1 MYMKLFQRDISKKR
15 GFALL
20 FSVLVSGILLSI
32 GLGIFS
38 ITYKELLLS
47 FSDRESQV
55 AFYAADTGT
64 ECALYW
70 DIKHPDTAYSV
81 FGLVLGEATSSP
93 AADDDDN
100 EHAWCAE
107 EDIVDGW
114 TTTYDSGKPSVV
126 TTFTLD
132 NIGGNGSCA
141 EVTVTKEKDY
151 VNAERTT
158 RIDSRGFNTCDP
170 NASRRAERGLRVEY
184 SI

>member
-1 MYMKLFQRDISKKR
+1 MYYKDNTNLPKR

-20 FSVLVSGILLSI
+20 FSVLVAGILLTI

-47 FSDRESQV
+47 SSDRESQV

-70 DIKHPDTAYSV
+70 DIQHPDTSYSV
-81 FGLVLGEATSSP
+81 FGLVLSPATTSPPDASSP
-93 AADDDDN
+93 ILCGNQDVITNGYWNPGGVEAPI
-100 EHAWCAE
+100 E
-107 EDIVDGW
+107 
-114 TTTYDSGKPSVV
+114 
-126 TTFTLD
+126 TTFRIE
-132 NIGGNGSCA
+132 NIGGTDACA
-141 EVTVTKEKDY
+141 DVTVTKDY
-151 VNAERTT
+151 DAGAGERTT
-158 RIDSRGFNTCDP
+158 RIDSRGFNTCDT